1 MVGPG
6 WHRRCHA
13 KGDGGDMMYPYVR
26 SSRSSAPTGREALT
40 MSLMRARRPG
50 TQWPDNDRD
59 ATGAAAVRVEIV
71 VD

>member
-1 MVGPG
+1 
-6 WHRRCHA
+6 
-13 KGDGGDMMYPYVR
+13 
-26 SSRSSAPTGREALT
+26 

-59 ATGAAAVRVEIV
+59 ATGAATVRVEIV